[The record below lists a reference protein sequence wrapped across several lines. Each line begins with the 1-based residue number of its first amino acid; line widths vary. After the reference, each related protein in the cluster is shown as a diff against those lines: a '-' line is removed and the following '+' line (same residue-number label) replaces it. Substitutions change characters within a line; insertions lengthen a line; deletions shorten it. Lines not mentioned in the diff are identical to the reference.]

1 MKNINVFKHNSIK
14 IINNNLNI
22 YIDPFQIDNQTN
34 DADII
39 FITHS
44 HYDHFSIEDIVK
56 IKNSNTKIVS
66 TKDTYNELIKYFDKN
81 NILIVEPN
89 NNYNVRGLKFNTV
102 RAYNVN
108 KEFHSIDKNWVGYII
123 TIDNLN
129 YYVMGDTDINN
140 DVLNIKCDVLFVP
153 IGGTYTM
160 DYKDA
165 ANYTNIVNPK
175 VVIPTHYGLIV
186 GDKDLGVKFKS
197 LLNNNISCEI
207 YIK

>member
-14 IINNNLNI
+14 IINNNLII

-81 NILIVEPN
+81 DILIVEPN
-89 NNYNVRGLKFNTV
+89 NNYNVFGLKFNTV

-186 GDKDLGVKFKS
+186 GDKDLGVKFKM